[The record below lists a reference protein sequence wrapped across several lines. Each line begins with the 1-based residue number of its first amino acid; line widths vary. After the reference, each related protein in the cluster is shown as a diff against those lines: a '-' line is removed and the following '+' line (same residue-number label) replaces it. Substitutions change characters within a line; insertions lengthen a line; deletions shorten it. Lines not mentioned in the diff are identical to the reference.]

1 MTNFQTAREA
11 MVDCQIRPSDV
22 TKYPIID
29 ALLKTPK
36 EKYVPLEKQS
46 VAYMGEH
53 ITLQDN
59 RVILDP
65 RIFAKMLDAVSI
77 RAEELVLDVG
87 CGTGY
92 STAVI
97 AKLAQKALEDEGVDN
112 AIVISGNLYDGD
124 EKHGLYDVIIIQ
136 GGVQMISKNL
146 KDQLKDGGRIISIF
160 TDGAMGQ
167 CFLGIKRRS
176 DITWRSEF
184 DASAPII
191 KDFTEPKSFT
201 FV

>member
-1 MTNFQTAREA
+1 
-11 MVDCQIRPSDV
+11 
-22 TKYPIID
+22 
-29 ALLKTPK
+29 
-36 EKYVPLEKQS
+36 
-46 VAYMGEH
+46 
-53 ITLQDN
+53 
-59 RVILDP
+59 
-65 RIFAKMLDAVSI
+65 MLDAISI
-77 RAEELVLDVG
+77 RSEELVLDVG
-87 CGTGY
+87 CSTGY

-97 AKLAQKALEDEGVDN
+97 AKLAQAVVALESNIDMAEFARKALEDEGVDN

-136 GGVQMISKNL
+136 GGVQKISKNL

-167 CFLGIKRRS
+167 CFLGIKRGS

-184 DASAPII
+184 DATAPII
-191 KDFTEPKSFT
+191 KDFSESKSFT